1 MKSSNPG
8 SKSGKSE
15 QRRPRLAVFKFASC
29 DGCQLTLLDLE
40 EELLAITDRLELA
53 YFKEATKLA
62 GRGPYDLTLVDGS
75 ITTPRDAQEIKKV
88 RQASK
93 VLVALGTCA
102 TSGGLQAL
110 RNFGRVE
117 DFLAAVYP
125 RPELLEVLPQS
136 TPLSAH
142 VPVDLELQGCPVS
155 PRQLLEVITA
165 FLTGRKPQVPASSV
179 CLECKRRHNVCVLVA
194 HGTPCLGPVTRG
206 GCGALCPSYHRGCY
220 GCHGPKETPNTA
232 SLAAWFGQQLGVK
245 EADLVRAFRSF
256 YANAEPFRQESTA
269 HEK

>member
-1 MKSSNPG
+1 LS
-8 SKSGKSE
+8 
-15 QRRPRLAVFKFASC
+15 
-29 DGCQLTLLDLE
+29 LLNLE

-53 YFKEATKLA
+53 FFKEATKLE

-75 ITTPRDAQEIKKV
+75 VTTPHDAGEIKKV
-88 RQASK
+88 RRASRF
-93 VLVALGTCA
+93 LVALGTCA

-110 RNFGRVE
+110 RNFASVE

-125 RPELLEVLPQS
+125 RPEWLEVLPQS

-142 VPVDLELQGCPVS
+142 VPVDLELQGCPIN
-155 PRQLLEVITA
+155 PQQLLEVITA
-165 FLTGRKPQVPASSV
+165 YLWGRQPRVPASSV

-206 GCGALCPSYHRGCY
+206 GCGALCPTYHRGCY
-220 GCHGPKETPNTA
+220 GCYGPKETPNTA
-232 SLAAWFGQQLGVK
+232 SLAAWFGGQLGVK
-245 EADLVRAFRSF
+245 EADLLRAFRSF
-256 YANAEPFRQESTA
+256 CANAEPFRQESFA